1 MKSLTKPASKSGSN
15 NKIMSEE
22 FDYKYIRDYLKVLTK
37 YRIDEGIIV
46 MNTET
51 NKYEFALEW
60 DLFGYTQDQ
69 IFEGL
74 HNIDSY
80 IK

>member
-1 MKSLTKPASKSGSN
+1 
-15 NKIMSEE
+15 MSEE

>member
-1 MKSLTKPASKSGSN
+1 MKSLTKLALKSGNN

>member
-1 MKSLTKPASKSGSN
+1 MKSLTKLALKSGNN

-46 MNTET
+46 MNAET

-60 DLFGYTQDQ
+60 DLFGYTQEQ